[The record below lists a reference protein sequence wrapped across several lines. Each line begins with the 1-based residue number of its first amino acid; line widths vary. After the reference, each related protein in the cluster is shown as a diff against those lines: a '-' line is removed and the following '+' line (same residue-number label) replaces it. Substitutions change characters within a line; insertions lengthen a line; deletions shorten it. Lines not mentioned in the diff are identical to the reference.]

1 MYIFD
6 HVQFWLCEARHKRP
20 FCVLIFFGTRLR
32 SAILPITQNEIL
44 RLTESILHFAWL
56 QRIFGILI
64 KHIIWHFYYQN
75 LDKGILVGTQCSSNA
90 RHQLLKILKI
100 FSVMR
105 RNEKGVFHTAEG
117 MGLKPTKINAIF
129 CIFFTP
135 DAKHLTASMSLINLQ
150 PSSKIVKFMVS
161 RCVVLVKELTL

>member
-1 MYIFD
+1 MVAT
-6 HVQFWLCEARHKRP
+6 H
-20 FCVLIFFGTRLR
+20 
-32 SAILPITQNEIL
+32 
-44 RLTESILHFAWL
+44 
-56 QRIFGILI
+56 
-64 KHIIWHFYYQN
+64 IWHFDQTHYLAFLLPKPGQRHS
-75 LDKGILVGTQCSSNA
+75 CSSNA

-135 DAKHLTASMSLINLQ
+135 DAKHLTASMSLINIQ
-150 PSSKIVKFMVS
+150 PFSKIVKFMVS
-161 RCVVLVKELTL
+161 RCVVLV